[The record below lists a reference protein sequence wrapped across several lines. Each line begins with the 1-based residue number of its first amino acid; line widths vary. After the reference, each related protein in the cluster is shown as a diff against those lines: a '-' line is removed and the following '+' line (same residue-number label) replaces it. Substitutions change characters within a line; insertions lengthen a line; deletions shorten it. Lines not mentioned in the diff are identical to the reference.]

1 MEYDNISRLANA
13 AMDKIGQIRRTPKWL
28 RSRNK
33 MPLPVVRLPAAVIF
47 LRDLRHFDASK
58 ADLTGPDP
66 RPRGQIPR

>member
-1 MEYDNISRLANA
+1 MEGGKPMEYHYISTFTNA
-13 AMDKIGQIRRTPKWL
+13 AMDKIGQIRRTSKWL

-33 MPLPVVRLPAAVIF
+33 MPLQVVRLPAAVIF

-66 RPRGQIPR
+66 SS